1 MNNKYKSYNNPNIN
15 NRMNNDEIL
24 KKKEEN
30 LKKNENLFSTIK
42 DL

>member
-15 NRMNNDEIL
+15 NRIYNHEIL
-24 KKKEEN
+24 KNKEEN

-42 DL
+42 NL